1 MTAALSR
8 RLQALETLDSDHAKL
23 LPSLV
28 SDDTTDEE
36 LARLR
41 KHGREVY
48 KESDLEFIH
57 LFV

>member
-8 RLQALETLDSDHAKL
+8 RVQALETIDSDHSKP

-28 SDDTTDEE
+28 SDDKTDEE

-41 KHGREVY
+41 KHGSEVY
-48 KESDLEFIH
+48 RESDPAFIH